1 MATHPRVEATGSGG
15 EAVPDE
21 MMAELKKEI
30 ARNVEA
36 TKLVKQREIEAT
48 SARDK
53 AADSQKRMEQMMVKY
68 EEMKH
73 KLEWTRVTLAETHQR
88 LEKHNN
94 SRSER
99 LRQSV
104 EQLKVRTTET
114 QQKLFERNHR
124 GSSANQGTEG
134 GCQISEGTEDAS
146 AGLVADMG
154 AFGMGGGG
162 GSGDGGLSDAER
174 MLLKMCQDQAAESE
188 AEKQQQAASAAAA
201 SVIEESTGRPD
212 AGLEPAQR
220 LRNASKD
227 YAKTVEALQ
236 KKLSSSSKRKSAD
249 STDSTDKASANTAIP
264 EESSPS
270 QAEQDQAVNMSSK
283 TALDTSTTVNQSP
296 DSLVP
301 EVSSEAVT
309 ADPAAAYKRDEGVP
323 VEASTTTPDHDA
335 LTEALADV
343 MTATAPDT
351 TASATASVVDDATDS
366 SQLKSA
372 SSDRDS
378 HEVKMDLNVE
388 MVAAVEAKVAS
399 VRETLGE
406 MAMSEQYMRTKR
418 AQLLARTR
426 EREAQLATALA
437 EQKEKEAEEMRQKVK
452 KMMLL
457 LDERRNKLRATVD
470 VLQKKSGV
478 VDKVNKILDTKE
490 RRANYVE
497 KQRDECLAFDK
508 KPKKN

>member
-1 MATHPRVEATGSGG
+1 MG
-15 EAVPDE
+15 
-21 MMAELKKEI
+21 
-30 ARNVEA
+30 A

-53 AADSQKRMEQMMVKY
+53 AADSQRRMEEMMVKY

-99 LRQSV
+99 LRQAA

-124 GSSANQGTEG
+124 GSPANQGTEG
-134 GCQISEGTEDAS
+134 GSQISEGTEDVN
-146 AGLVADMG
+146 AGLMGGLG
-154 AFGMGGGG
+154 AFSMGGGG
-162 GSGDGGLSDAER
+162 GGSEDGGLTDAER
-174 MLLKMCQDQAAESE
+174 MLLKMCQDQAAESQ
-188 AEKQQQAASAAAA
+188 AEKEQQAASAAA
-201 SVIEESTGRPD
+201 SVIPEPTTGRPD

-236 KKLSSSSKRKSAD
+236 KKLSSSSKRKSTD
-249 STDSTDKASANTAIP
+249 STDSTDKASANSAIP
-264 EESSPS
+264 EESTPS

-283 TALDTSTTVNQSP
+283 TARDSSSTVDQSP
-296 DSLVP
+296 DSSVP
-301 EVSSEAVT
+301 ERSSEPVSV
-309 ADPAAAYKRDEGVP
+309 DPAAAYKREEAVP
-323 VEASTTTPDHDA
+323 GEASSTTPDHDA

-343 MTATAPDT
+343 MTVTAADT
-351 TASATASVVDDATDS
+351 TASATASAVADATDA
-366 SQLKSA
+366 SQPKSA

-378 HEVKMDLNVE
+378 HEVKIDLNVE
-388 MVAAVEAKVAS
+388 MVASVEAKVAS

-452 KMMLL
+452 HMMLL

>member
-15 EAVPDE
+15 EAIPEE

-53 AADSQKRMEQMMVKY
+53 ATDSQRRMEEMMAKY

-94 SRSER
+94 SRAER

-124 GSSANQGTEG
+124 GSPANQGTEG
-134 GCQISEGTEDAS
+134 ADQISEGTEDAS
-146 AGLVADMG
+146 AGLMEGLG
-154 AFGMGGGG
+154 AFSMGG
-162 GSGDGGLSDAER
+162 GSGDGGLTDAER

-188 AEKQQQAASAAAA
+188 AEKQQQQAASAAAA
-201 SVIEESTGRPD
+201 SVIAEPTEGRPD

-249 STDSTDKASANTAIP
+249 STDSTDKASANSAIP
-264 EESSPS
+264 EEGSPS
-270 QAEQDQAVNMSSK
+270 QAEQDQAVNMSS
-283 TALDTSTTVNQSP
+283 DNSTTVNQSP
-296 DSLVP
+296 DSSVP
-301 EVSSEAVT
+301 QQSEAVT

-323 VEASTTTPDHDA
+323 VEASTSTPDHDA

-343 MTATAPDT
+343 MTVTAADT
-351 TASATASVVDDATDS
+351 TASATASAVADANDA

-378 HEVKMDLNVE
+378 HEVQMDLNVE